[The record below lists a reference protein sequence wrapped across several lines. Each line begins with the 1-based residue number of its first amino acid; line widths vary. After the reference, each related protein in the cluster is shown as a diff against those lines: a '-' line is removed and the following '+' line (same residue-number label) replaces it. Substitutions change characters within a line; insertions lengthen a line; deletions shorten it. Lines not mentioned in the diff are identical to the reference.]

1 MNKRILKIMAL
12 ALTIGSLGT
21 VQATPFRKL
30 ASYIGAAGYWST
42 IVALPVYN
50 SAVARQEIMDIIEKE
65 TLPICSN
72 YRENILALA
81 HQHGINDLDE
91 ATIRQHPYFPLAMA
105 APHNTIIINPRDIEA
120 SIRYDS
126 LTDDAFLGILLHEK
140 RHIDRNHLTY
150 FPVIAAS
157 IPFGLHCAKEA
168 LSPTKASIIPPS
180 ITRSL
185 LRIPLAA
192 ALYTLAIPIK
202 LGMFKCLERDAD
214 AALKDKPVLARA
226 IATFFRKMDNTQMQ
240 DFQEDGESLANE
252 MGAPQAKS
260 ILGSFMKFK
269 HDHWNP
275 HPPLLTR
282 AKYLE
287 RWAENAETKNI

>member
-1 MNKRILKIMAL
+1 MNKRIGKIIAL
-12 ALTIGSLGT
+12 ALSIGSLGSI
-21 VQATPFRKL
+21 QATPFKKL
-30 ASYIGAAGYWST
+30 ASYIGAAGYWGT
-42 IVALPVYN
+42 IVALPAYN
-50 SAVARQEIMDIIEKE
+50 SIVAREEIIDIIEKE

-91 ATIRQHPYFPLAMA
+91 VTIKKHPEFPFAMA
-105 APHNTIIINPRDIEA
+105 APRNTIIINPLAIEVA
-120 SIRYDS
+120 SKYDGLS
-126 LTDDAFLGILLHEK
+126 DDAFLGALFHEK

-150 FPVIAAS
+150 FPAIAAS
-157 IPFGLHCAKEA
+157 LPFGLHCVKEA
-168 LSPTKASIIPPS
+168 LSPAKASIIPPS

-202 LGMFKCLERDAD
+202 LGMLKCLERDAD
-214 AALKDKPVLARA
+214 AALRDKPVLARA
-226 IATFFRKMDNTQMQ
+226 VATFFRKMDNTQIQ
-240 DFQEDGESLANE
+240 DFQEDGEVLANE
-252 MGAPQAKS
+252 IGIPQAKS
-260 ILGSFMKFK
+260 TLGSLMKFK

-275 HPPLLTR
+275 HPPLITR

-287 RWAENAETKNI
+287 RWADEAEQK